1 MKIKVLIVVCLASML
16 TAGYLWL
23 AETSEPVKR
32 STHVQNR
39 STESVKPIENQLSLM
54 VQVDSSI
61 AGANQVVLSH
71 SKLSWHMQLQ
81 PQTDE
86 HVWHGLLS
94 NIQYIQDAKVVPL
107 VEQLP
112 FSVRRKNN
120 RFVQLDLLGL
130 PGEHTLQVVGQ
141 IFNLLSYDI
150 DQPLTYSDALR
161 QVQYSYQQAGSE
173 ITRSIVKES
182 YLDTQHQP
190 KAEQEDWR
198 LLMGQQGRLEKLN
211 YTNKRVWE
219 QQQQHYVVEQ
229 TVLVSKVPA
238 QKVTLLA
245 SNANANAHLQVEVIT
260 EADIQITNQATLVQ
274 ALEKLK
280 DSLSSELAK
289 VVGAYL
295 IGNYNAF
302 EIQALL
308 SAQPQFSSAIIY
320 ALQKL
325 QTTEAEAML
334 VDLLQLEQTADLDK
348 HKVAM
353 ALGRF
358 GSSSE
363 LSLRA
368 LESIA
373 QQSGHQVANTALL
386 SIGTMAHFSPEQA
399 HNVALYLERNLTAEQ
414 NLATTVLAI
423 GNSKD
428 KGLLA
433 QLPAL
438 LHGHDDGAKL
448 NSIKVLSKH
457 VGYQEEVV
465 SALLSAPH
473 PKYVAAFARTIMESG
488 QPLSAASLVKL
499 KQLQHTTNNPVVK
512 NKLAE
517 LLSAQP
523 T

>member
-1 MKIKVLIVVCLASML
+1 MNIKVLIVAFLAGML
-16 TAGYLWL
+16 VVGYFWL
-23 AETSEPVKR
+23 PQASD
-32 STHVQNR
+32 
-39 STESVKPIENQLSLM
+39 PIEQRAGVQHGPRGPVTQMEQALSLK

-61 AGANQVVLSH
+61 AGANQVLLSH

-81 PQTDE
+81 PQADG
-86 HVWHGLLS
+86 HVWLGQLS
-94 NIQYIQDAKVVPL
+94 DIQYTQDAKAVPL
-107 VEQLP
+107 TEQLP
-112 FSVRRKNN
+112 FRVVRQNN

-130 PGEHTLQVVGQ
+130 PDEHTLQVVGQ
-141 IFNLLSYDI
+141 IMNLLSYDVN
-150 DQPLTYSDALR
+150 QPLTYSDAFR
-161 QVQYSYQQAGSE
+161 QVQYSYQQAGRE
-173 ITRSIVKES
+173 VTRAIIKQS
-182 YLDTQHQP
+182 YFDMQHQP
-190 KAEQEDWR
+190 KTEQEDWQ
-198 LLMGQQGRLEKLN
+198 LLTSQQGMFEQLN
-211 YTNKRVWE
+211 YSNKRVWA

-229 TVLVSKVPA
+229 TVLVNTVPTP
-238 QKVTLLA
+238 KVTLLA
-245 SNANANAHLQVEVIT
+245 SHANANAHLKVATLT
-260 EADIQITNQATLVQ
+260 EAKVQITNTETLNQAF
-274 ALEKLK
+274 EKLK
-280 DSLSSELAK
+280 DSLSPELAK

-295 IGNYNAF
+295 IDNYNAF

-308 SAQPQFSSAIIY
+308 STQPQFSSAIIY

-334 VDLLQLEQTADLDK
+334 VDLLQLEQTAELDK

-368 LESIA
+368 LQSIA
-373 QQSGHQVANTALL
+373 QHSRHQVANTALL

-399 HNVALYLERNLTAEQ
+399 HNVASYLERNLSAQQ
-414 NLATTVLAI
+414 NLAITVLAI
-423 GNSKD
+423 GNSKND
-428 KGLLA
+428 HLLA

-438 LHGHDDGAKL
+438 LHGSDDGAKL

-457 VGYQEEVV
+457 IRYQEEVV
-465 SALLSAPH
+465 SAILSAPH
-473 PKYVAAFARTIMESG
+473 PKYVAAFTRTIMESG
-488 QPLSAASLVKL
+488 KPLSAASLVKL
-499 KQLQHTTNNPVVK
+499 KQLQHTTDNPVVR